1 MSFLRPL
8 EVTSALFL
16 LFVLLVEVLAVGGP
30 PAAAAEGAC
39 CFCALDKKVLSG
51 AFRVLLCE
59 ICGAVGWDAL
69 IIFLLFISLD
79 VVI

>member
-30 PAAAAEGAC
+30 PAAAEGAC